1 MSLWIDNQVTK
12 YMVCNNV
19 PIYNEDSHVTQE
31 FEVEVE
37 DNYIQITI
45 LEPSS
50 VSGWNEGFSILFSTI
65 KYKNMIG
72 KKKIIGS
79 QTKTEKKENKIKEKF
94 LNLWCE
100 GINR

>member
-50 VSGWNEGFSILFSTI
+50 VSGWNEGFNLRVSKLSAYHFGTLFDFPAGVLIS
-65 KYKNMIG
+65 
-72 KKKIIGS
+72 
-79 QTKTEKKENKIKEKF
+79 
-94 LNLWCE
+94 
-100 GINR
+100 

>member
-1 MSLWIDNQVTK
+1 MR
-12 YMVCNNV
+12 
-19 PIYNEDSHVTQE
+19 
-31 FEVEVE
+31 
-37 DNYIQITI
+37 
-45 LEPSS
+45 
-50 VSGWNEGFSILFSTI
+50 
-65 KYKNMIG
+65 G